1 MNKHDFRFR
10 FLFFSFSFFIFLSSA
25 SAQTIS
31 LEQART
37 LALANSRSLA
47 KYNLAV
53 TSTLLDERA
62 RIYNALPSLSLGAN
76 ASMDLWGRNAAPIE
90 NPLDTFKSG
99 VSIGVSRIDIFEG
112 GRTLIQKAINNI
124 ASESARKDAL
134 AEYFNVLDSA
144 DNAYYAVLE
153 AMAVLE
159 AEESSL
165 QTALTS
171 LSIAEVRRTNGLI
184 TQGDYLKAMADKE
197 SRENTRNQA
206 RRNLALNIMKLKA
219 LTGLGDIPGLEQIDF
234 AGYEELIVR
243 LGNISDTEADLLYGE
258 LWKYIVSVN
267 PSLAKS
273 ALASQRAEKN
283 LSYAKSGYSP
293 SLSASLSPL
302 AFTFT
307 PNGSS
312 KVEMS
317 GGSVSLSLSVPVDYW
332 VIANNVEKS
341 KIARDSAALDY
352 ISAEVSLGT
361 DLQSALINVFTY
373 AGSVINTSLSLSYS
387 EKHFE
392 YVMERFRLSQSSIT
406 DLNEAS
412 TLLINSRNSLIKARF
427 GFLQSLSKLRSLGA
441 FDDEEKLIGIIMGK

>member
-1 MNKHDFRFR
+1 MKKML
-10 FLFFSFSFFIFLSSA
+10 LFCLIILTGFEMF
-25 SAQTIS
+25 AQTIG

-47 KYNLAV
+47 KFNLAV
-53 TSTLLDERA
+53 TSSLLDERS
-62 RIYNALPSLSLGAN
+62 RIYTTLPSLSLGAN
-76 ASMDLWGRNAAPIE
+76 ASMSLWSAQNAAPVE
-90 NPLDTFKSG
+90 NPFDTFSSG
-99 VSIGVSRIDIFEG
+99 VSVSVSQKIFEG
-112 GRTLIQKAINNI
+112 GKTLVQKAINEI

-159 AEESSL
+159 AEEASL
-165 QTALTS
+165 QTAITS
-171 LSIAEVRRTNGLI
+171 LSIAEVRRTTGMINM
-184 TQGDYLKAMADKE
+184 GDYLKAMADKE
-197 SRENTRNQA
+197 TRENSRNQA
-206 RRNLALNIMKLKA
+206 KRNLTLNVMKLKA
-219 LTGLGDIPGLEQIDF
+219 LTGLSVLPEPQQINF
-234 AGYEELIVR
+234 SGYEELIFR
-243 LGNISDTEADLLYGE
+243 LGNISDKEADLLFDE
-258 LWKYIVSVN
+258 LWKYIVSTN

-273 ALASQRAEKN
+273 ALASQRAENN
-283 LSYAKSGYSP
+283 LNMAKRSYSP
-293 SLSASLSPL
+293 SLSASFSTGLNYSPN
-302 AFTFT
+302 
-307 PNGSS
+307 NG
-312 KVEMS
+312 VEMS
-317 GGSVSLSLSVPVDYW
+317 GGRLSLNLTVPVDYW

-352 ISAEVSLGT
+352 MSAEVNLGT

-373 AGSVINTSLSLSYS
+373 AGSVINTGLSLAYS

-392 YVMERFRLSQSSIT
+392 FVMERYRLSQSSIT

-441 FDDEEKLIGIIMGK
+441 FQDEEKLIGILTGN

>member
-1 MNKHDFRFR
+1 MGFEMF
-10 FLFFSFSFFIFLSSA
+10 
-25 SAQTIS
+25 AQTIS
-31 LEQART
+31 LEQVRT

-53 TSTLLDERA
+53 TNTLLDERS
-62 RIYNALPSLSLGAN
+62 RIFATLPSLSLGAN
-76 ASMDLWGRNAAPIE
+76 ASMSLWNAQNAAPIA
-90 NPLDTFKSG
+90 NPFNTFSSG
-99 VSIGVSRIDIFEG
+99 VSVSVSQKIFEG
-112 GRTLIQKAINNI
+112 GKTLIQKAINGI

-165 QTALTS
+165 QTAVTS
-171 LSIAEVRRTNGLI
+171 LSIAEVRRTTGMIN
-184 TQGDYLKAMADKE
+184 QGDYLKAMSDKE
-197 SRENTRNQA
+197 TRENSRNQA
-206 RRNLALNIMKLKA
+206 KRNLTLNVMKLKA
-219 LTGLGDIPGLEQIDF
+219 ITGLTNLPGLQQIDF
-234 AGYEELIVR
+234 SGYEDLISR
-243 LGNISDTEADLLYGE
+243 LGSVSDTEADLLYGE
-258 LWKYIVSVN
+258 LWKTIASTN

-273 ALASQRAEKN
+273 FLANQRAENN
-283 LSYAKSGYSP
+283 LSMAKSAYLP
-293 SLSASLSPL
+293 TLSASLSAGLNYSLKDGMAP
-302 AFTFT
+302 
-307 PNGSS
+307 
-312 KVEMS
+312 S
-317 GGSVSLSLSVPVDYW
+317 GGKLSINLSIPVDYW

-352 ISAEVSLGT
+352 MSAEVNLGT

-373 AGSVINTSLSLSYS
+373 AGSVINTTLSLAYS

-392 YVMERFRLSQSSIT
+392 FVMERYRLSQSSIT

-412 TLLINSRNSLIKARF
+412 TLLINSRNGQIKARF

-441 FDDEEKLIGIIMGK
+441 FEDEEKLIGILMGN